1 MPDLGVLRN
10 GGYRDAG
17 LAQFTLSCPLSS
29 FPLEILELGDT
40 LEHLDLS
47 GTGLSSL
54 PSNIGTALPNLK
66 TISLSHCTFKVF
78 PKQLASCPN
87 LQTAVFR
94 NNGMEYIPEDALPP
108 RLRCIILTGNQLT
121 AIPPSIGHCGA
132 LEQCFL
138 TDNQLQDL
146 PTELARCKRL
156 TTLRVSSNRLS
167 KFPLWLQALP
177 ELAYV
182 SFSSNPC
189 AALLTNGAHAPRGLA
204 TIPWSD
210 VEVQQ
215 PIDNDTFLGIWKQS
229 PHYSEDVA
237 IRLFRDSIASIG
249 RDDGSAADELAAYLA
264 AGAHESLVTILG
276 RIHGHPDEDTFT
288 DEPGSYEGG
297 LVLQRIPDGYAPL
310 SSVLSFDN
318 ALVSSPAVGPEN
330 GQFDTKTVLQMLA
343 GLAHA
348 LSHLHARGI
357 AHGSLRLD
365 TIFASAAD
373 AHALLAGFR
382 GATLYAGLR
391 RARVV
396 GQGAGSPGRDGG
408 QIGEADVVEKVE
420 VLAFGRVVQFLLRAV
435 GDRGREGFEE
445 AEGGLEH
452 LGRRCVVADVGER
465 PGFEEIVEVLEGL
478 MGWRGMMRIPDVR
491 PT

>member
-1 MPDLGVLRN
+1 MHDLEVLRN
-10 GGYRDAG
+10 GGYRDTG
-17 LAQFTLSCPLSS
+17 LVQFKLTCPLSS

-54 PSNIGTALPNLK
+54 PSGIGSTVPNLK
-66 TISLSHCTFKVF
+66 ILSLSHCNFKVF
-78 PKQLASCPN
+78 PKQLASCPD
-87 LQTAVFR
+87 LQTVIFR
-94 NNGMEYIPEDALPP
+94 NNGMEYIPENALPP
-108 RLRCIILTGNQLT
+108 RLRCLILTGNRLT
-121 AIPPSIGHCGA
+121 AIPSGIGHCGA
-132 LEQCFL
+132 LEQCLL

-146 PTELARCKRL
+146 PAELAGCKRL

-167 KFPLWLQALP
+167 KFPLWLSTLP
-177 ELAYV
+177 ELAFV
-182 SFSSNPC
+182 SFSNNPC
-189 AALLTNGAHAPRGLA
+189 ATLITNGVHAPRGLA

-210 VEVQQ
+210 VETQQ
-215 PIDNDTFLGIWKQS
+215 PIDNDTLLGIWKQS

-237 IRLFRDSIASIG
+237 VRLFRDSTASTN
-249 RDDGSAADELAAYLA
+249 RDDGSAADEMAAYLA

-276 RIHGHPDEDTFT
+276 RIYGHPDEDTFA
-288 DEPGSYEGG
+288 DEPGNYQGG
-297 LVLQRIPDGYAPL
+297 LVIQRIPDDYAPL
-310 SSVLSFDN
+310 SSFLSLDD
-318 ALVSSPAVGPEN
+318 APASSPAVGPEA
-330 GQFDTKTVLQMLA
+330 GQLDTKTVLQMLT
-343 GLAHA
+343 GLTHA

-357 AHGSLRLD
+357 AHGSLRPD
-365 TIFASAAD
+365 TILASAAD
-373 AHALLAGFR
+373 AHALLTGFR

-391 RARVV
+391 RLRVV
-396 GQGAGSPGRDGG
+396 RQEAESVGRDGG

-420 VLAFGRVVQFLLRAV
+420 VLAFGRVVQFLLGAV
-435 GDRGREGFEE
+435 GDRGREGLEE